1 MADDPPAA
9 ASALMRF
16 ITDVLTAVDQGTTA
30 RTRFCEA
37 ASASF
42 GCPAVGHVW
51 ILPHAHAWSVHLWR
65 RSSEGARTATAC
77 ELDGGLAAEPV
88 DSWWFRSRC
97 RASVLE
103 WLALPY
109 ASEEFLPDGPGSRSV
124 LVVGDDQPLPPQDAR
139 TRSLVLSEV
148 ALMERLVVRIEPP
161 ALPRAMTEGTA
172 LSPRE
177 VEVLGLLADG
187 LPARAIAHRLHLSER
202 TVHKHL
208 GSIYRKLGVHDRLL
222 AVTHGQALGLITD
235 GSATAQVDVP
245 PARDP

>member
-1 MADDPPAA
+1 MN
-9 ASALMRF
+9 
-16 ITDVLTAVDQGTTA
+16 
-30 RTRFCEA
+30 
-37 ASASF
+37 
-42 GCPAVGHVW
+42 
-51 ILPHAHAWSVHLWR
+51 
-65 RSSEGARTATAC
+65 
-77 ELDGGLAAEPV
+77 
-88 DSWWFRSRC
+88 
-97 RASVLE
+97 
-103 WLALPY
+103 
-109 ASEEFLPDGPGSRSV
+109 
-124 LVVGDDQPLPPQDAR
+124 
-139 TRSLVLSEV
+139 
-148 ALMERLVVRIEPP
+148 
-161 ALPRAMTEGTA
+161 EGTA